1 MVEIKSNLRL
11 SEVEI
16 LLLVLRVF
24 FNIERHCLSNSLG
37 FMGNTNPLVWFRVL
51 LKKCLG
57 PLAAPMTIEI
67 M

>member
-37 FMGNTNPLVWFRVL
+37 FMGNINPLS
-51 LKKCLG
+51 CLVSSFVKEVPG
-57 PLAAPMTIEI
+57 HTCCTNDY
-67 M
+67 